1 MPTVIALDVGEKRI
15 GVARATTEARM
26 PEPLTTLAND
36 DKFDS
41 ELTKIIDKM
50 DVQGFVVGLP
60 RGLDGQETAQ
70 TEYVRQ
76 FIADHPL
83 ITDPIFQDEAVTSLQ
98 AEEILRASGKPY
110 EKGDIDAGAAAI
122 ILQDYLE
129 THE

>member
-15 GVARATTEARM
+15 GVARATTEARI

-36 DKFDS
+36 DKFDAK
-41 ELTKIIDKM
+41 LTKIIVDM
-50 DVQGFVVGLP
+50 DVQGIVVGLP
-60 RGLDGQETAQ
+60 RGLDGQDTAQ

-76 FIADHPL
+76 FIADHPV

-110 EKGDIDAGAAAI
+110 QKDHIDAGAAAI
-122 ILQDYLE
+122 ILRDYLE
-129 THE
+129 THK